1 MKSVSPLGTLRLLLV
16 ATVLVVPLVNAADSS
31 GASATARAVPDM
43 AFGFAHR
50 CHEKGAKL
58 KPLEV
63 MACHSQKLRVQEKTM
78 LDIVAASRAETRGVD
93 AETGDLI
100 DPLPAEQDNWRQ
112 GVERRCK
119 ETVCLSKAYT
129 ARISKLREDWWD
141 ILPEELRE

>member
-1 MKSVSPLGTLRLLLV
+1 M
-16 ATVLVVPLVNAADSS
+16 
-31 GASATARAVPDM
+31 PDV
-43 AFGFAHR
+43 AFGFAQR

-78 LDIVAASRAETRGVD
+78 LDIVAAARAETRGVD

-100 DPLPAEQDNWRQ
+100 DPPPSEQDNWRQ

-119 ETVCLSKAYT
+119 ETLCLSKAYK
-129 ARISKLREDWWD
+129 ARISKLREDWRD
-141 ILPEELRE
+141 TLPEELRE